1 VSYNQALSAYRE
13 TRVRT
18 ASQGTLIIMLYDEA
32 IKQLG
37 AAASLFDENYKKE
50 PARIEI
56 ANGHILKTQE
66 IITELMASLDMD
78 AGGEISKNLLA
89 LYVYFNSQLLEANM
103 EKSPEKILFVKNMMD
118 QLRSAWAEV
127 VSTTAVPA
135 ALQNTPA
142 GINIA
147 G

>member
-1 VSYNQALSAYRE
+1 
-13 TRVRT
+13 
-18 ASQGTLIIMLYDEA
+18 MLYDEA

>member
-1 VSYNQALSAYRE
+1 
-13 TRVRT
+13 
-18 ASQGTLIIMLYDEA
+18 MLYDEA

-66 IITELMASLDMD
+66 IITELMAYLDME

-127 VSTTAVPA
+127 VTTTAVPP
-135 ALQNTPA
+135 ALQNSPA

>member
-1 VSYNQALSAYRE
+1 
-13 TRVRT
+13 
-18 ASQGTLIIMLYDEA
+18 MLYDEA

-50 PARIEI
+50 PSRIEI

-66 IITELMASLDMD
+66 IITELMASLDME

-103 EKSPEKILFVKNMMD
+103 EKSPEKILIVKNMMD

>member
-1 VSYNQALSAYRE
+1 MSYNQALSAYRE

-32 IKQLG
+32 IKQMG
-37 AAASLFDENYKKE
+37 AAASLFDENFKKE
-50 PARIEI
+50 PSRIEK

-66 IITELMASLDMD
+66 IITELMASLDMI

-103 EKSPEKILFVKNMMD
+103 EKSPDKIL
-118 QLRSAWAEV
+118 
-127 VSTTAVPA
+127 
-135 ALQNTPA
+135 
-142 GINIA
+142 
-147 G
+147 

>member
-1 VSYNQALSAYRE
+1 
-13 TRVRT
+13 
-18 ASQGTLIIMLYDEA
+18 MLYDEA

-37 AAASLFDENYKKE
+37 AAATLFDENFKKE
-50 PARIEI
+50 PGRIEI

-66 IITELMASLDMD
+66 IITELMASLDMA

-103 EKSPEKILFVKNMMD
+103 EKTPDKILFVKNMMD

-127 VSTTAVPA
+127 VATTAVPA
-135 ALQNTPA
+135 ALQSTPA

>member
-103 EKSPEKILFVKNMMD
+103 EKSPDKILFVKNMMD

-135 ALQNTPA
+135 ALQNSPA

>member
-1 VSYNQALSAYRE
+1 
-13 TRVRT
+13 
-18 ASQGTLIIMLYDEA
+18 MLYDEA

-37 AAASLFDENYKKE
+37 AAAALFDDNFKKE

-66 IITELMASLDMD
+66 IITELMASLDMT

-103 EKSPEKILFVKNMMD
+103 EKLPDKILFVKNMMD

-127 VSTTAVPA
+127 VTTTAVPA
-135 ALQNTPA
+135 ALQSTPA